1 MSHHHLLQARRF
13 ELKYL
18 ITETCADS
26 IRDYLRGPLTLD
38 EHDDPNNPQGYA
50 VCSLYL
56 DSPRLML
63 YDQTVKGQKNRF
75 KLRIRFYDNDPDGP
89 AFLEIK
95 RRENDVIRKKRAT
108 VTRDAAL
115 RILKGAWPSP
125 SMLYKRGREMEAL
138 EQFCNLSRSIN
149 AEGCAYVHYRREAY
163 VSPESDQLRVTF
175 DRDIVGGFYHAGS
188 KLEIPKNGTAA
199 HVGDVVLELKF
210 TDRYPRWMH
219 DLSQTFNLQRVS
231 VPKYV
236 LCLEALKIARRG
248 WVRKPSRVS
257 L

>member
-1 MSHHHLLQARRF
+1 MNHHHLLQARRF
-13 ELKYL
+13 EMKYL
-18 ITETCADS
+18 ITESSADA

-56 DSPRLML
+56 DSPQLTL
-63 YDQTVKGQKNRF
+63 YDQTIKGHKNRF

-95 RRENDVIRKKRAT
+95 RRENEVIRKQRAT

-138 EQFCNLSRSIN
+138 EQFCNLRPHGTS
-149 AEGCAYVHYRREAY
+149 
-163 VSPESDQLRVTF
+163 SP
-175 DRDIVGGFYHAGS
+175 
-188 KLEIPKNGTAA
+188 
-199 HVGDVVLELKF
+199 
-210 TDRYPRWMH
+210 
-219 DLSQTFNLQRVS
+219 
-231 VPKYV
+231 
-236 LCLEALKIARRG
+236 
-248 WVRKPSRVS
+248 
-257 L
+257 